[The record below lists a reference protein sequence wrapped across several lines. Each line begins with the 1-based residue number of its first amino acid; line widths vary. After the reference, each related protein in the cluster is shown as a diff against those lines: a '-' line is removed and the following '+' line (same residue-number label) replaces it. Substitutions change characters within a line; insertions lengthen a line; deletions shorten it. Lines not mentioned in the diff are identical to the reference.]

1 MTVSLKPAVA
11 WIAIVVSLSFLC
23 ACDNGNG
30 SGDGDD
36 ENLAR
41 WLMDRP
47 RLQNRSLWQQ
57 SIDMAD
63 PPGPRALGCIAV
75 GNGRVYGNIGN
86 QYPLASWHN
95 LGGPT
100 YQTDLEW
107 FSDKV
112 PRLVAGGIVQE
123 PDHQTISRVRNSA
136 VVIVTAANEAF
147 EWTSVNF
154 APLYPSD
161 PLVEQALVSVW
172 IVRNLGDDVAVDVR
186 LEIASTLG
194 RVTGGELVESDWEN
208 RLLTLRPLGADAHP
222 GDSPKDLVIPMGD
235 MPPGGERTV
244 SLPLVFTCRHGDAG
258 EIFSAIAD
266 AGIDVLLD
274 STLDGWD
281 AWASQIAVIDTPDEK
296 FNDLMRGLAVSIRI
310 NQAVSGGVSEMNQ
323 YSHTWLRDIHGP
335 SLYCPLIGLAG
346 DYREMVDYLWGA
358 ILVHGDIANALEL
371 DLDVSNLPP
380 QPDWEGLGE
389 MDGRTR
395 AEGPSLLVLEYEND
409 YKATGDLAPIAERW
423 GMLRHAVVDQKYVD
437 GCLLHFSSDETFEDL
452 MEVAFGE
459 NFLEEPDESTL
470 SLYSSLLAIR
480 AAAFMAEMAG
490 LLGYDEDAATFSV
503 LAEEVTLCLEET
515 FWIEEEGFY
524 AVKVQT
530 DTGEPHLQPYEDV
543 STMPLWLD
551 ALPVDGA
558 RVASNFEAVMERLGH
573 ADGLL
578 YSSIPSPYSLVF
590 HNIERGVL
598 TGMSHGYWL
607 NNLDK
612 MFHPAA
618 DTAFSRWPDVFSR
631 TGFTDEAVVVDD
643 FSHLTIFREP
653 FGFVC
658 DVSSRFRSW
667 ESGVM
672 GFALLHHLTGFDRSV
687 PGGWVRLAPQLPP
700 EWDEMRFAGLA
711 FGDGRIDVE
720 VERQGDE
727 GRTITVVTDENA
739 SFDLT
744 LTVPLTGDVTG
755 ATLNGDALDPAGY
768 DWETNAYG
776 RTVVVFDPIEV
787 EAGSRVEITIEV
799 ETLE

>member
-1 MTVSLKPAVA
+1 MMKVMSKPAVPLT
-11 WIAIVVSLSFLC
+11 VLLLSLSPLC
-23 ACDNGNG
+23 AC
-30 SGDGDD
+30 GDSHSDAAD
-36 ENLAR
+36 CNQAQ
-41 WLMDRP
+41 WLKDRP

-57 SIDMAD
+57 EIDMAD

-75 GNGRVYGNIGN
+75 GNGRVYGNLGD

-95 LGGPT
+95 LGGPN
-100 YQTDLEW
+100 YQRGFRW

-112 PRLVAGGIVQE
+112 PQLVTDGLVQE
-123 PDHQTISRVRNSA
+123 PTRQSISRVRNSA
-136 VVIVTAANEAF
+136 VVIVSAANEAF

-161 PLVEQALVSVW
+161 PRVEQALVSVW
-172 IVRNLGDDVAVDVR
+172 IVRNLSDEAADDVR

-194 RVTGGELVESDWEN
+194 RVDDGNLVESDWEN
-208 RLLTLRPLGADAHP
+208 RLLTLRPLDTNVHQ
-222 GDSPKDLVIPMGD
+222 GDSPKHLVIPLGD
-235 MPPGGERTV
+235 MTPGEERTI

-266 AGIDVLLD
+266 AGIDALLD
-274 STLDGWD
+274 STLDEWD
-281 AWASQIAVIDTPDEK
+281 AWASQIAEIDTPDEK

-335 SLYCPLIGLAG
+335 SLYCPLIGLAA
-346 DYREMVDYLWGA
+346 DYRDMIDYLWGA
-358 ILVHGDIANALEL
+358 ILVNGRIANALEL
-371 DLDVSNLPP
+371 DLDVSNPPP

-409 YKATGDLAPIAERW
+409 YKATGDLAPIVERW
-423 GMLRHAVVDQKYVD
+423 GMLRHAVLDQKYVD

-480 AAAFMAEMAG
+480 AAGFMAEMAD
-490 LLGYDEDAATFSV
+490 LLGYDEDAATFST
-503 LAEEVTLCLEET
+503 LAGEITDCLEET
-515 FWIEEEGFY
+515 FWIEDEGFY

-530 DTGEPHLQPYEDV
+530 DTFEPHLQPYEDV

-551 ALPVDGA
+551 ALPIESP
-558 RVASNFEAVMERLGH
+558 RVLINFETVMGRLGH
-573 ADGLL
+573 DDGLL
-578 YSSIPSPYSLVF
+578 HSPIPPPLSWVF
-590 HNIERGVL
+590 HNIDRGVL

-612 MFHPAA
+612 MFHPMA

-643 FSHLTIFREP
+643 FSHLAIFREP

-687 PGGWVRLAPQLPP
+687 PGGWVALVPHLPP

-720 VERQGDE
+720 VARQGDE
-727 GRTITVVTDENA
+727 GRTVTVVADEA
-739 SFDLT
+739 SAFDLA
-744 LTVPLTGDVTG
+744 LKVPLTGDVT
-755 ATLNGDALDPAGY
+755 AVELNGQAMDPANY
-768 DWETNAYG
+768 AWETNAYG
-776 RTVVVFDPIEV
+776 RTVITFDPIEV
-787 EAGSRVEITIEV
+787 APGGRAEITIAAEM
-799 ETLE
+799 